1 MFRDAATNEDPGAL
15 RTQLRRGENVDAVD
29 HQGRT
34 ALHVDQKSIDCVERE
49 AAGAMND
56 FPCLAIR
63 GHLCL
68 CRFTQDYGMV
78 RICGRHSSDLR
89 TRISL
94 GRSHRSSS

>member
-1 MFRDAATNEDPGAL
+1 
-15 RTQLRRGENVDAVD
+15 VDAVD

-78 RICGRHSSDLR
+78 AAAIATTYAQGFLLVVHIDQVLSDPIAGDSQS
-89 TRISL
+89 TSL
-94 GRSHRSSS
+94 YNG